1 MSITISRNGL
11 IILSGF
17 LALYCFHRDVPLDF
31 SMLWKGGVLGII
43 YILIL
48 SIPKR
53 NTIIPFLVI
62 LWGLLESGVA
72 ILQKMHWLESNHHA
86 FDVTGTFGNPG
97 PLGGLTAVSFTL
109 TLAGIYKA
117 VNLNQHILIK
127 ITYAMVGLT
136 IAAGLTLSESR
147 AAWLGVIVAV
157 MWSMFQIQFFPHLI
171 HKKKYVFLSV
181 FIITSII
188 LCGLYSIRPQSA
200 DGRLFIWY
208 NTVRMIADYPLWG
221 TGSGGWLAN
230 YMYYQA
236 DFFVNHPDS
245 IYQMLADD
253 VIYPYNEYLLVI
265 TEHGLAG
272 WLFLFFFFYEICK
285 NGTVVENKYLIPSLM
300 VFLIFCFFS
309 YPMHL
314 FRLQVL
320 FICLLASLE
329 RPCNCCVSLPT
340 RIICIPL
347 LLVSV
352 LSFHLYRKSF
362 SNGTSFYSYT
372 CYNLELL
379 EHYAK
384 IDQENSLKFWKKY
397 SQIYPNSKL
406 YLEMGE
412 RWEEKKNLTKAEEC
426 YLTSSY
432 MVPQFLDAKYKLFQ
446 IYCVRKDTLSA
457 IKIGNQ
463 ILKQKHKK
471 VGTKTLRIK
480 AEILDNLNRLNKNID
495 SIYSR

>member
-31 SMLWKGGVLGII
+31 SMLWKGAVLAII
-43 YILIL
+43 YILTL

-86 FDVTGTFGNPG
+86 FGVTGTFGNPG

-147 AAWLGVIVAV
+147 AAWLGVIVAI
-157 MWSMFQIQFFPHLI
+157 MWPKFFPHLI
-171 HKKKYVFLSV
+171 HKKKKLFLCV
-181 FIITSII
+181 FIITCII

-208 NTVRMIADYPLWG
+208 NTVRMIADHPLWG
-221 TGSGGWLAN
+221 TGTGGWLAN

-272 WLFLFFFFYEICK
+272 WLFLFFLFYEICK
-285 NGTVVENKYLIPSLM
+285 IGTVVENKYLIPSLI
-300 VFLIFCFFS
+300 VFSIFCFFS

-320 FICLLASLE
+320 FI
-329 RPCNCCVSLPT
+329 VSI
-340 RIICIPL
+340 R
-347 LLVSV
+347 
-352 LSFHLYRKSF
+352 
-362 SNGTSFYSYT
+362 
-372 CYNLELL
+372 
-379 EHYAK
+379 
-384 IDQENSLKFWKKY
+384 
-397 SQIYPNSKL
+397 
-406 YLEMGE
+406 
-412 RWEEKKNLTKAEEC
+412 
-426 YLTSSY
+426 
-432 MVPQFLDAKYKLFQ
+432 
-446 IYCVRKDTLSA
+446 
-457 IKIGNQ
+457 
-463 ILKQKHKK
+463 
-471 VGTKTLRIK
+471 
-480 AEILDNLNRLNKNID
+480 
-495 SIYSR
+495 